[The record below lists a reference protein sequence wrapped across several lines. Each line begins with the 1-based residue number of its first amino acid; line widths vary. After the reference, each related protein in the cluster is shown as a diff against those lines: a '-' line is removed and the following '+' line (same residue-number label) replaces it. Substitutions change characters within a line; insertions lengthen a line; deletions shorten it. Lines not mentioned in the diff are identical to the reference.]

1 MAAIYKATKSVFAC
15 AFYHAFIDSI
25 GTIYDW
31 NALFDEFPGDLS
43 VNVFCAVWLGA
54 AIAIWVWG
62 EKNTNMDRSNE
73 SVCK

>member
-1 MAAIYKATKSVFAC
+1 MVTKSVFNC
-15 AFYHAFIDSI
+15 AFYHAFFDSI
-25 GTIYDW
+25 DAVYDW
-31 NALFDEFPGDLS
+31 NALFDAFLGSVS
-43 VNVFCAVWLGA
+43 VNVFRAVWFVA